1 MFNLWRAPLTLA
13 IFLLAVTHT
22 TVAAELLRQEHPIAD
37 VRKVSVSSAVHLT
50 VRQGATESLFIEAAQ
65 TDMNRVQVRQRGHHL
80 ELGADLGTPRFL
92 FWLDRGRERDPIHF
106 ILEVRDLERLVVSGA
121 VEATISELDAASFHL
136 EVSGASKVTID
147 FLSAEATRIELS
159 GTSRVAIDRLDSRT
173 LDADV
178 SGASR
183 LEVSSGE
190 PMAVLIARA
199 SGASHIDTMAVTT
212 GEANVD
218 VSAASRAYVRV
229 QDQLN
234 VTASAASQVEYAG
247 NPRVQQNISGASSIR
262 AQR

>member
-1 MFNLWRAPLTLA
+1 MFNRWRALALT
-13 IFLLAVTHT
+13 LLAV
-22 TVAAELLRQEHPIAD
+22 VQSAAATELLRQEYPIVD
-37 VRKVSVSSAVHLT
+37 VRTVSVSSAVHLT
-50 VRQGATESLFIEAAQ
+50 VRQGTNESLFIEAAQ
-65 TDMNRVQVRQRGHHL
+65 SEMNRVQVRQQGHHL

-92 FWLDRGRERDPIHF
+92 FWLDRERQRDPIHF
-106 ILEVRDLERLVVSGA
+106 ILEVRTLEKFVVSGA
-121 VEATISELDAASFHL
+121 VEAIVNELELASFQL

-147 FLSAEATRIELS
+147 RLSAEATRMNIS
-159 GTSRVAIDRLDSRT
+159 GTSRVQIDQLDSRT

-183 LEVSSGE
+183 LDIRSGE
-190 PMAVLIARA
+190 PMAILIARA
-199 SGASHIDTMAVTT
+199 SGASQIDTIGVATD
-212 GEANVD
+212 EANVD

-247 NPRVQQNISGASSIR
+247 NPRIQQNITGASSIR